1 MPCAVILT
9 ALRVEY
15 LAVRRFLTDLHEEV
29 HPQGTVYEQGFFG
42 DWQVGIA
49 EVGAGNHSAAVES
62 ERAIGHFEPD
72 VLLFVGVAGGLKDD
86 VKIGDVVA
94 ATKIYAYESGKVG
107 DDEQFLTRPLVGNSS
122 AQLVARA
129 RAEARKDDWLK
140 RLSLTE
146 PSPEVF
152 VGAIAAGEKVVA
164 AKESQMFKFLRSSY
178 NDALAVEMEGYGV
191 LNAAFAYPNI
201 QVIVIRGISD
211 MVEGKNDPALGLE
224 GARQKKASI
233 HASAFAFE
241 LLAKFKPPRLTNTAL
256 SGYVEYANVL
266 ESLSQLGS
274 GVLQEY
280 EKRCKDIKNEWQ
292 SLNDS
297 ISLPKEQVNDCVVLK
312 PAAIE
317 LLMEAYKDQ
326 DNIIFIIKTNMDEH
340 ITTNELSF
348 GEKPESLLKYKSA
361 VKQLLENKLIADLNS
376 TVIGCSRYE
385 LTSRGYSFCE
395 QQEEDL
401 ENTNDVHS
409 KKSIMK
415 VKVFLSYSPVDEK
428 FKDDLLKSLSPLKRE
443 GIIEAWTNRDA
454 MAGENWKEFI
464 DTKLKEADLILLLI
478 SSDFIASEHC
488 YEYEMPRVME
498 RLKSGTARVIPILL
512 RPTNWQNS
520 PFASLGGLPRDLK
533 PVSQWDSEDL
543 AFLDISQGIRNVCQ
557 SIIDRQQ

>member
-29 HPQGTVYEQGFFG
+29 HPQGTVYERGFFG

-62 ERAIGHFEPD
+62 ERAIGHFKPD

-107 DDEQFLTRPLVGNSS
+107 DNEQFLTRPLVGNSS

-140 RLSLTE
+140 RLPLPE
-146 PSPEVF
+146 LLPEVF
-152 VGAIAAGEKVVA
+152 VGAIAAGEKVVDA
-164 AKESQMFKFLRSSY
+164 QESQVFKFLRSSY

-191 LNAAFAYPNI
+191 LNAAFAYPSI

-224 GARQKKASI
+224 GDRQKKASI

-241 LLAKFKPPRLTNTAL
+241 LLAKFKPPGLMN
-256 SGYVEYANVL
+256 
-266 ESLSQLGS
+266 
-274 GVLQEY
+274 
-280 EKRCKDIKNEWQ
+280 KDIKNEWQ
-292 SLNDS
+292 SPNDS
-297 ISLPKEQVNDCVVLK
+297 ISLSKQQVNDFVFLK

-317 LLMEAYKDQ
+317 LLMAAYKDQ
-326 DNIIFIIKTNMDEH
+326 DNIIFITKTNMYEH
-340 ITTNELSF
+340 ISTNGLNF
-348 GEKPESLLKYKSA
+348 VDKPELLSKYKSA
-361 VKQLLENKLIADLNS
+361 IAQLLENKLIVDLKS
-376 TVIGCSRYE
+376 TVTGYRRYE

-395 QQEEDL
+395 QQEDL
-401 ENTNDVHS
+401 ESINDSHS
-409 KKSIMK
+409 KESITR
-415 VKVFLSYSPVDEK
+415 VKIFLSYSPADEK
-428 FKDDLLKSLSPLKRE
+428 FKDDLLKSLSPLRRE
-443 GIIEAWTNRDA
+443 GLIETWTDRDVV
-454 MAGENWKEFI
+454 AGEDWRKSI

-478 SSDFIASEHC
+478 SSDFIASEYC
-488 YEYEMPRVME
+488 YEYEMPIAME
-498 RLKSGTARVIPILL
+498 RLKSGAAHVIPILL
-512 RPTNWQNS
+512 RPTSWQSS
-520 PFASLGGLPRDLK
+520 PFASLKGLPRDLK
-533 PVSQWDSEDL
+533 PVTQWDSEDS
-543 AFLDISQGIRNVCQ
+543 AFLDIIQGIRNVCQ
-557 SIIDRQQ
+557 SIVNRQ

>member
-15 LAVRRFLTDLHEEV
+15 FAVRRFLTDLNEEV
-29 HPQGTVYEQGFFG
+29 HPQGTVYERGFFR

-62 ERAIGHFEPD
+62 ERAIGHFKPD

-107 DDEQFLTRPLVGNSS
+107 DNEQFLTRPLVGNSS

-129 RAEARKDDWLK
+129 RAEARKNDWLK
-140 RLSLTE
+140 RLSLSE
-146 PSPEVF
+146 PLPEVF

-164 AKESQMFKFLRSSY
+164 AKESQVFKFLRSNY

-211 MVEGKNDPALGLE
+211 MVEGKNDPTLGLE
-224 GARQKKASI
+224 GDRQVKASI

-241 LLAKFKPPRLTNTAL
+241 LLAKFKPPGLMNR
-256 SGYVEYANVL
+256 NV
-266 ESLSQLGS
+266 
-274 GVLQEY
+274 
-280 EKRCKDIKNEWQ
+280 KNEWQ
-292 SLNDS
+292 SPNDS
-297 ISLPKEQVNDCVVLK
+297 IALPKQHVNDFVVLK

-317 LLMEAYKDQ
+317 LLMAAYKDQ

-361 VKQLLENKLIADLNS
+361 IKQLLENQLITDLNS

-395 QQEEDL
+395 QQKEDL
-401 ENTNDVHS
+401 ENTSDIHS
-409 KKSIMK
+409 KESIMR
-415 VKVFLSYSPVDEK
+415 VKVFLSYSPADEK

-443 GIIEAWTNRDA
+443 GLIETWTNRDA
-454 MAGENWKEFI
+454 MAGENWKEFT

-557 SIIDRQQ
+557 SIIDRQ